1 LTRLR
6 ALHQFAPSIAFGDA
20 ISNDCFEL
28 QRLAWSS
35 GLRSE
40 VFVEEAKPE
49 VRAFVRGWR
58 DLGAEPPEDALL
70 LLHVSMGHEML
81 DEIPSLR
88 IPKAVVYHNI
98 TPASYFAG
106 LNPHAEHY
114 ATLGR
119 EQLRRLARSCVLGIA
134 DSEFNRQE
142 LADAGFE
149 RTAVVP
155 ILYDWSTFET
165 EPDRA
170 VTRRLSDER
179 TAILAVGQILP
190 QKAVHDVVR
199 AFARYRETDPAA
211 RLYLVGTHAMSGDYL
226 GRVRDEIR
234 ALGVDDAV
242 ELTGSVTTA
251 ELIAYYRGATAFVT
265 LADHEGFCVP
275 LLEAMR
281 TELPIVAH
289 AAGAIPETLGDAGIL
304 LADKSPD
311 RVAETLSHV
320 VRDAELRRALVA
332 RGRARLSDFSREAVA
347 ARLRDALA
355 LAGLELPARRTRRI
369 TVLSSDQRCGI
380 HEYSQALVRGL
391 RADGHEVDFVGV
403 AHLDDAGLAART
415 RAIRPDR
422 ADPLIIEHEA
432 GIFRDVPFVRAL
444 LRLRLRGIR
453 PVLAMHELEPEK
465 FHHYRLVRRT
475 LDYRARYRF
484 RVELLRAVYAAAKI
498 GWAMLEYRLIL
509 ALMGMLPRRLV
520 VHSHRSGGWLDLL
533 TRDLAKADMIPL
545 ASMPIESVT
554 PPADDAE
561 KRARREALG
570 LPVDRFVFI
579 SPGFFFARKRF
590 IEVMKALPDDA
601 VLVLSGMRPGWDPEY
616 FDQVMAWIERHKPAN
631 VIVSTDYDR
640 TPELL
645 VASDAVVLYYR
656 DIFQSAVAAEA
667 MWAGLP
673 CVFSDIEGFRIYEAA
688 GLVAR
693 DDDDLARVLREI
705 REPETYAR
713 LRRQVAVTRRMLAP
727 ERLAVRYLV
736 GLP

>member
-1 LTRLR
+1 MTRLR

-70 LLHVSMGHEML
+70 LLHVSMGHETL

-380 HEYSQALVRGL
+380 HEYSQALLRGL

-601 VLVLSGMRPGWDPEY
+601 VLVLSGTRPGWDPEY